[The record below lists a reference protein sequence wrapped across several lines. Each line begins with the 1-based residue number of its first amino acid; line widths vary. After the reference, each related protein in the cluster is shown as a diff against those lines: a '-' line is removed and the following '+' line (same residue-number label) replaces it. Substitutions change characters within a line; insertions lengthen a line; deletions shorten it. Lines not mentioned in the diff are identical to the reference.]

1 METERGLS
9 MNHTTTNR
17 LMLGYCVLV
26 TTLLAGLSVSQAVSG
41 PGKVSYDELD
51 VHRINVRERDGT
63 LRMTISNTDSAPGII
78 VKGKEIPHPNRKSAG
93 ILFFNDEGTENGG
106 LIFGGTKNDGKLTNY
121 GHLSFDQY
129 EQDQVVV
136 LAQNEE
142 DGKRNATLSFWDRPD
157 TAIPWDLAHRMNT
170 PEGRAEAEKLR
181 NAGGFGYPRLLIG
194 KTEKRVSTV
203 SLKDAKG
210 RPRLVMKVE
219 PDGAASID
227 FLDENGKTVRTL
239 TP

>member
-1 METERGLS
+1 

-26 TTLLAGLSVSQAVSG
+26 TTLLAGLTLAQAVSG

-51 VHRINVRERDGT
+51 VYRINVRERDGT
-63 LRMTISNTDSAPGII
+63 LRMTISNTDSSPGII
-78 VKGKEIPHPNRKSAG
+78 VKGKEIPHPNRKNAG

-106 LIFGGTKNDGKLTNY
+106 LMFGGAKKEGKVTSY

-129 EQDQVVV
+129 EQDQVV
-136 LAQNEE
+136 LLEQNEE
-142 DGKRNATLSFWDRPD
+142 DGKRDAILSFWDRPD
-157 TAIPWDLAHRMNT
+157 SALPWDLAQRMNT
-170 PEGRAEAEKLR
+170 PEGRAEAEKLS
-181 NAGGFGYPRLLIG
+181 NTGGFGYPRLLIG
-194 KTEKRVSTV
+194 KTANRVSTV

-210 RPRLVMKVE
+210 RSRLVMKVA

-227 FLDENGKTVRTL
+227 FLDENGKTIRTL

>member
-1 METERGLS
+1 
-9 MNHTTTNR
+9 
-17 LMLGYCVLV
+17 
-26 TTLLAGLSVSQAVSG
+26 
-41 PGKVSYDELD
+41 
-51 VHRINVRERDGT
+51 
-63 LRMTISNTDSAPGII
+63 
-78 VKGKEIPHPNRKSAG
+78 
-93 ILFFNDEGTENGG
+93 
-106 LIFGGTKNDGKLTNY
+106 
-121 GHLSFDQY
+121 
-129 EQDQVVV
+129 
-136 LAQNEE
+136 
-142 DGKRNATLSFWDRPD
+142 
-157 TAIPWDLAHRMNT
+157 MNT

>member
-41 PGKVSYDELD
+41 PVKVSYDELD

-106 LIFGGTKNDGKLTNY
+106 LIFGGRRTT
-121 GHLSFDQY
+121 
-129 EQDQVVV
+129 
-136 LAQNEE
+136 
-142 DGKRNATLSFWDRPD
+142 
-157 TAIPWDLAHRMNT
+157 
-170 PEGRAEAEKLR
+170 GR
-181 NAGGFGYPRLLIG
+181 
-194 KTEKRVSTV
+194 
-203 SLKDAKG
+203 
-210 RPRLVMKVE
+210 
-219 PDGAASID
+219 
-227 FLDENGKTVRTL
+227 
-239 TP
+239 